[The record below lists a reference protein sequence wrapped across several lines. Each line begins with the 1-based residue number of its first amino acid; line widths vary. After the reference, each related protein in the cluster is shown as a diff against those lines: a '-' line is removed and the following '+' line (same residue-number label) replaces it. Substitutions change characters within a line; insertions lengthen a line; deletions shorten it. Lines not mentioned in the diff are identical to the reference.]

1 METCLYKSNCKSKQE
16 LDVTG
21 LRVIRRVAT
30 ILRCGFTE
38 GIPGWRS
45 LRQYSEMLISKSS
58 LEKPVWSPL
67 HSRGREQS
75 CFS

>member
-38 GIPGWRS
+38 GMPGCRS
-45 LRQYSEMLISKSS
+45 LRK
-58 LEKPVWSPL
+58 K
-67 HSRGREQS
+67 
-75 CFS
+75 